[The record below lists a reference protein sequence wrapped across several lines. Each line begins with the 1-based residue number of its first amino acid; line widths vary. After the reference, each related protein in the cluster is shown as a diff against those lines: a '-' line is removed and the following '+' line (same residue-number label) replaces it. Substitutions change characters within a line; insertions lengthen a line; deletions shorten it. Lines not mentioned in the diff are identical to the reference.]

1 VRNLKSKILILAALL
16 LVGLNFSCSS
26 NAPPP
31 AASLAP
37 STSAPTAEASP
48 LPSWNDGPAKQ
59 AIIDFV
65 KTTTDKSNPKFVPPE
80 DRIATFD
87 QDGTMW
93 VEQPIYS
100 QVLFAFDRAVALAP
114 QHPEWK
120 TKEPFKA
127 VITGDREAMSK
138 FTLKDIEIIALATH
152 TGMTADE
159 FQPIVKDWMAT
170 AKHPRYDQPYPQMV
184 YQPMLEG
191 MHYLR
196 DNGYKT
202 YIVTGGGQDFVRA
215 YAQQVY
221 GIPPEQI
228 IGSALATQYTYNE
241 DGQGILMRDPKLLLN
256 NNGAGKAEDIYLFI
270 GKRPHAAFGNS
281 SGDQQMLEYTQAGG
295 GASLEMLVLHDD
307 AQREYA
313 YGPAQGLPDS
323 KVGTFT
329 QALYDEAKARGWTVI
344 SMKNDWK
351 HIFAFDK

>member
-1 VRNLKSKILILAALL
+1 MNLRTRIFVLAALL
-16 LVGLNFSCSS
+16 LVGLTSSCSS
-26 NAPPP
+26 NPPQP
-31 AASLAP
+31 AASPVP
-37 STSAPTAEASP
+37 STVTPAAEANP
-48 LPSWNDGPAKQ
+48 LPSWNDGPARQ

-65 KTTTDKSNPKFVPPE
+65 KTTTDKSNPKFVAPE

-159 FQPIVKDWMAT
+159 FQPIVKDWMTT
-170 AKHPRYDQPYPQMV
+170 AKHPRFDQPYPQMV
-184 YQPMLEG
+184 YQPMLEV

-215 YAQQVY
+215 YALQVY

-228 IGSALATQYTYNE
+228 IGSALETQYQYNK

-256 NNGAGKAEDIYLFI
+256 NNGAAKAEDIYLFI
-270 GKRPHAAFGNS
+270 GKRPHAAFGNTD
-281 SGDQQMLEYTQAGG
+281 GDRQMLEYTESG

-307 AQREYA
+307 AEREYA
-313 YGPAQGLPDS
+313 YGPAQGLPDT
-323 KVGTFT
+323 KVGTFP
-329 QALYDEAKARGWTVI
+329 QALYDEAKAKSWTVI

-351 HIFAFDK
+351 RIFAFEK

>member
-1 VRNLKSKILILAALL
+1 MTTRREFSLSLLSVMVAA
-16 LVGLNFSCSS
+16 GCSTAPTPS
-26 NAPPP
+26 N
-31 AASLAP
+31 P
-37 STSAPTAEASP
+37 STASTASAPATDP

-59 AIIDFV
+59 AILDFV
-65 KTTTDKSNPKFVPPE
+65 KTTTDKGSPKFVPPE
-80 DRIATFD
+80 ERIATFD
-87 QDGTMW
+87 QDGTTW

-100 QVLFAFDRAVALAP
+100 QVLFAFDRVGALAP

-127 VITGDREAMSK
+127 VLTGDKEAMAK
-138 FTLKDIEIIALATH
+138 FSLKDIEVIALATH
-152 TGMTADE
+152 TGMTTEA
-159 FQPIVKDWMAT
+159 FQPIVRDWMAT
-170 AKHPRYDQPYPQMV
+170 AKHPRYDKPYPQMV
-184 YQPMLEG
+184 YQPMLEV
-191 MHYLR
+191 MKYLR

-228 IGSALATQYTYNE
+228 VGSALGTQYEYNKE
-241 DGQGILMRDPKLLLN
+241 GQGILMREPKLLLN
-256 NNGAGKAEDIYLFI
+256 NNGVGKAEDIYLFI
-270 GKRPHAAFGNS
+270 GRHPKAAFGNS
-281 SGDQQMLEYTQAGG
+281 TGDQQMLEYTQAGG
-295 GASLEMLVLHDD
+295 GASLEMLVMHDD

-329 QALYDEAKARGWTVI
+329 QALYDEAKSKGWTVI

-351 HIFAFDK
+351 HIFAFDQ